1 MNWKKQIMTL
11 MPVYLIFMA
20 FPFVSYSQSIV
31 YETVKDSL
39 KTASE
44 SFSGDGTDVLLSGVD
59 KKAAFL
65 YNTRAFAGGSIGGSY
80 IKYESIPRKFAV
92 ESTGGYIV
100 GISFEYQRPLGSD
113 RRLKLALGAE
123 FGFEDESYRLSYYY
137 IESVKSDYSLSYL
150 STMPYVRLCTG
161 RLSAIAGY
169 DCKFLTGYRKH
180 RDISDLLHYFS
191 KDIFENYN
199 PGIVFGLACK
209 VSVLELRI
217 EFSFP
222 LKGSEIDIDMLSYY
236 SRTPYSIVSDRSD
249 VYIYQ
254 ARLKLCIDIF
264 GNS

>member
-1 MNWKKQIMTL
+1 MNWKKQIMIL
-11 MPVYLIFMA
+11 MPISMLMA
-20 FPFVSYSQSIV
+20 LPFVSYSQSRAAD
-31 YETVKDSL
+31 TVIDSL
-39 KTASE
+39 KTASA
-44 SFSGDGTDVLLSGVD
+44 SFSGKGSDILLSGEGNPSV
-59 KKAAFL
+59 FL
-65 YNTRAFAGGSIGGSY
+65 YNIRAFAGGTLDGSY
-80 IKYESIPRKFAV
+80 IRYESIPRNFFV
-92 ESTGGYIV
+92 ESTGGYLMGV
-100 GISFEYQRPLGSD
+100 SFEYQRYLHFNGIMS
-113 RRLKLALGAE
+113 LALGTE
-123 FGFEDESYRLSYYY
+123 LGIERESYRLSDYYL
-137 IESVKSDYSLSYL
+137 ESVKPDYSLSYL
-150 STMPYVRLCTG
+150 SAMPYVRLSAG

-169 DCKFLTGYRKH
+169 DCKFLTGYRRH
-180 RDISDLLHYFS
+180 RDISNLLHYFS

-236 SRTPYSIVSDRSD
+236 SRTPYRIVSDWSD